1 MPKLTLLLG
10 RKTIQVYDLDQST
23 IEVGRD
29 PDADVVIDNV
39 SVSRSHAE
47 IRREGGR
54 WVVEDLGSSNGTF
67 LHGERLES
75 AQPLEPGDEI
85 GMGKFSIVFEKVV
98 GEETAPAS
106 GGSQAQP
113 MASGAEGTMHIEEE
127 EVEDLLEGSE
137 RERRAQVEWESGG
150 ERGKHYFSEKPAVLI
165 GTGELCDIQVPRGPK
180 RHVLVEHRGS
190 GCKIRNLHWW
200 WSMKVNGKKRKQA
213 LLDDGDEAEIHGLK
227 LTFVGAIS

>member
-29 PDADVVIDNV
+29 PSADVVIDNV
-39 SVSRSHAE
+39 SVSRRHAE
-47 IRREGGR
+47 IRQEDGG

-67 LHGERLES
+67 LHGEQLES
-75 AQPLEPGDEI
+75 ARALEPGDEI

-98 GEETAPAS
+98 QAETAPGSAS
-106 GGSQAQP
+106 QP
-113 MASGAEGTMHIEEE
+113 QPVTSGDEGTMHIDED

-137 RERRAQVEWESGG
+137 RERQAHLVWESGG
-150 ERGKHYFSEKPAVLI
+150 ERGKHYLSEKPAVLI
-165 GTGELCDIQVPRGPK
+165 GTGELCDVRVPKAPK
-180 RHVLVEHRGS
+180 HHVLVVHRES

-200 WSMKVNGKKRKQA
+200 WSMKVRGKKRKQA
-213 LLDDGDEAEIHGLK
+213 LLDDGDEVEIHGLK
-227 LTFVGAIS
+227 LTYVTELG